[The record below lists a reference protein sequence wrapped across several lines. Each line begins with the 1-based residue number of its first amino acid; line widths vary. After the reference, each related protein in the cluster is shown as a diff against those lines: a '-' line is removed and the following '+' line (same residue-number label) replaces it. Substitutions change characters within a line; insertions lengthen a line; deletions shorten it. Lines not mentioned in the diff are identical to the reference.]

1 MNAAPQEGA
10 SRLAYCSVLP
20 YSRMIIACT
29 FLSFFER
36 VRASL
41 CIPLTDIRHTVRSL
55 LFSVGIQW
63 LVRRLTEKIAT

>member
-20 YSRMIIACT
+20 YSRMILACT

-36 VRASL
+36 VRASVR
-41 CIPLTDIRHTVRSL
+41 IPLTEATDIRHTIRSL
-55 LFSVGIQW
+55 LLSVGI
-63 LVRRLTEKIAT
+63 